1 MEYPLGANIA
11 SGACKP
17 THRSAVRS
25 GIQKPV
31 LRHPR
36 SNAGSQKRQDTAHA
50 EVFSR
55 AGTTSPPAS
64 AVFFLPNSSRSRH
77 ARAKSDFLA
86 RRLLTVTYDAQKTS
100 VVAERLDDAALTLG
114 EMEFAPRVAELDATR
129 PSVRRLGKVEGRG
142 LFCG

>member
-17 THRSAVRS
+17 THRFAVRS

-64 AVFFLPNSSRSRH
+64 AVFFLSNSSRSRR
-77 ARAKSDFLA
+77 ARANSDFLA
-86 RRLLTVTYDAQKTS
+86 RRRLNVTYGAQKTS
-100 VVAERLDDAALTLG
+100 VVAERLADAAVTLG
-114 EMEFAPRVAELDATR
+114 EMEFAPRAAELDATR
-129 PSVRRLGKVEGRG
+129 ASVRRLRTVEGRAS
-142 LFCG
+142 F